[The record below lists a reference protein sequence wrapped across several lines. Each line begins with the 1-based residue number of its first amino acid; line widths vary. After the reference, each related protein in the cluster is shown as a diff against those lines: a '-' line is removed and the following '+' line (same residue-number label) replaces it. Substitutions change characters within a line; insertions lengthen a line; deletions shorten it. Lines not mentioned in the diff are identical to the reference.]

1 MNYLQILCFWLLA
14 LASGTVRTMP
24 VSDFDVTTFKTAEND
39 DDVTISNTDWFTT
52 EPIPTEIPAASSEL
66 QLVPLA
72 SIASEIRMIAQHLN
86 NPNLTG
92 KLALKTGTGSIDPV
106 REASGNT
113 AVTHSYKTTTA
124 EQGGGEES
132 DAKDDIDD
140 TTDDETALRA
150 RNSRIYGRRMSRMGR
165 MDRMGHQA
173 FRNSLAFAR
182 RRSAG
187 YITPRKIEGFD
198 SAPTIGVEDSYH
210 MNHLTSE
217 SEATRD
223 SSRIRWR
230 FGSNRL
236 HPPSNSLPSLNI
248 AATKQRL
255 RTTTTTTTT
264 TTSTTTPEMTTTE
277 MSSTTS
283 TQPLTTTETT
293 GINSITPESVYV
305 TPETIHG
312 SPELQNG
319 TPETQHG
326 TPEFQ
331 HGTPEFQ
338 HGTPE
343 FQHGTPEFQHGT
355 PEFQHGTPEFQHGTP
370 EFQHGTPEFQHG
382 TPEFQHGTPEFQHGT
397 PEFQHGTPEFRHGT
411 PEFQHGTPEFQ
422 HGTTESDHGTTE
434 ADVVEPVTDSGV
446 RSEPSGKELIDWSVD
461 ATPPQNLSEEDPMG
475 ETADAHKYLVEDR
488 TPNGYIVGEFGIV
501 SRSSGSL
508 RGVRYT
514 AHGSI
519 NPDVIKEA
527 LRTFLSL

>member
-39 DDVTISNTDWFTT
+39 DDVTISDTDWFTT

-370 EFQHGTPEFQHG
+370 EFQHGT
-382 TPEFQHGTPEFQHGT
+382 
-397 PEFQHGTPEFRHGT
+397 
-411 PEFQHGTPEFQ
+411 
-422 HGTTESDHGTTE
+422 TESDHGTTE